1 MRKIEGGAG
10 AGLAGIFLSI
20 CLLGSSAVLADE
32 MTRAIEQMCTKTKVC
47 MQERFGGSDQ
57 VSPEMKAMIMQQ
69 MGMACDYMAA
79 QYAAAPKGHP
89 IYQPA
94 LQCLKSM
101 AAMSCDELDAI
112 DDNPTPECERY
123 EEMSEQY

>member
-1 MRKIEGGAG
+1 MRL
-10 AGLAGIFLSI
+10 GLAVTVIFG
-20 CLLGSSAVLADE
+20 LLLGLPAAADEMADVTQQLCDKTKACMSERFGSSAELSPD
-32 MTRAIEQMCTKTKVC
+32 
-47 MQERFGGSDQ
+47 MQ
-57 VSPEMKAMIMQQ
+57 AMVMQQ
-69 MGMACDYMAA
+69 MEMACSYLSA
-79 QYAAAPKGHP
+79 QYTSAPKGHP

-123 EEMSEQY
+123 EEMSERY